1 MDHVNQQ
8 LTKILIIIFVQSQSF
23 FNIRVYQYIHPSHQ
37 LCLIFLAVMKLA
49 FFLDQH
55 TKWHNFSCS
64 SHQSQYLSDL
74 TCMMNQIF
82 AYKFSILY
90 VDNQCRKKYSGHV
103 GYGNNCEKMECV
115 KHVKQESQ
123 ICFCF
128 SEQQKHLH
136 F

>member
-55 TKWHNFSCS
+55 TKWHNFSCL
-64 SHQSQYLSDL
+64 SHQSQYLFSL
-74 TCMMNQIF
+74 TCIMNQISRNSLC
-82 AYKFSILY
+82 YMLTVI
-90 VDNQCRKKYSGHV
+90 VGKKYYGHMS
-103 GYGNNCEKMECV
+103 YDNNCEKMACV
-115 KHVKQESQ
+115 KHVKQNSQ